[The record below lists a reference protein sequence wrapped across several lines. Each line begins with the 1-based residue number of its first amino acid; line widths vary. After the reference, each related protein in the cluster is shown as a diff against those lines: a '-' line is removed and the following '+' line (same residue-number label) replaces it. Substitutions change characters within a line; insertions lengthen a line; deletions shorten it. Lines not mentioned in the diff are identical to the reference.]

1 MRIKKQVLG
10 LVMAMATI
18 NMTAQELTVDN
29 SSSVNIEGLPEYVV
43 VTSENTKLL
52 GGMNIN
58 IDSKKSSYEN
68 VLKDLEELLQK
79 NRNLAIRN
87 QTDLL
92 NAMSKLGF
100 DYMDAYNAS
109 AGTIG
114 AAAGEDVQ
122 AFGSNAK
129 YRINMVFRKKLE
141 FRD

>member
-1 MRIKKQVLG
+1 MRIKKQLLVLI
-10 LVMAMATI
+10 VAFTAI
-18 NMTAQELTVDN
+18 NLSAQELSVDN
-29 SSSVNIEGLPEYVV
+29 SSSVNIKRLPEYVV
-43 VTSENTKLL
+43 ITSENTKLL

-58 IDSKKSSYEN
+58 IASKKSSYEN

-100 DYMDAYNAS
+100 DYVDAYNAS

-129 YRINMVFRKKLE
+129 YRINMVFRKKME
-141 FRD
+141 FRN

>member
-1 MRIKKQVLG
+1 MTIKKQTLVLFLA
-10 LVMAMATI
+10 LVSITVS
-18 NMTAQELTVDN
+18 AQELTVDN
-29 SSSVNIEGLPEYVV
+29 SSSVKIEKLPEYVV
-43 VTSENTKLL
+43 ITSENTKLL

-58 IDSKKSSYEN
+58 IASKKSSYEN
-68 VLKDLEELLQK
+68 VLKDLEALLQK

-100 DYMDAYNAS
+100 DYVDAYNAS
-109 AGTIG
+109 AGTVG

-129 YRINMVFRKKLE
+129 YRINMVFRKKTE
-141 FRD
+141 FRN

>member
-1 MRIKKQVLG
+1 MKITKQIIG
-10 LVMAMATI
+10 LLLALSTFT
-18 NMTAQELTVDN
+18 MTAQELSVDN
-29 SSSVNIEGLPEYVV
+29 SSSVNIERLPEYVV
-43 VTSENTKLL
+43 ITSENTKLL

-58 IDSKKSSYEN
+58 IASKKSNYEN
-68 VLKDLEELLQK
+68 VLKDLEDLLQK
-79 NRNLAIRN
+79 NKNLAIRN

-100 DYMDAYNAS
+100 DYLDAYNAS
-109 AGTIG
+109 AGTVG

-129 YRINMVFRKKLE
+129 YRINMVFRKKME

>member
-1 MRIKKQVLG
+1 MRTKKHLL
-10 LVMAMATI
+10 LVVVTFLAL
-18 NMTAQELTVDN
+18 NVSAQELSVDN
-29 SSSVNIEGLPEYVV
+29 SPSVNIERLPEYVV

-58 IDSKKSSYEN
+58 IASKKSSYEN
-68 VLKDLEELLQK
+68 VLKDLEALLQK

-92 NAMSKLGF
+92 NAMSTLGF
-100 DYMDAYNAS
+100 DYVDAYNAS
-109 AGTIG
+109 AGTVG

-129 YRINMVFRKKLE
+129 YRINMVFRKKTA
-141 FRD
+141 FRK